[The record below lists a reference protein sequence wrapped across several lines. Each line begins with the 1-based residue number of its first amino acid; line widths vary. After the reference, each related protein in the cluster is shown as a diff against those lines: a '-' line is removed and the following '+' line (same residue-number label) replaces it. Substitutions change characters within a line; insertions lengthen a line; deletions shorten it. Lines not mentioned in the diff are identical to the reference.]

1 MLENLKMKIV
11 KYIIWIVCVVV
22 CTKAP
27 YVRDP
32 WLDF

>member
-1 MLENLKMKIV
+1 MLENIVKFV

-22 CTKAP
+22 CMKAP